1 MKWKKQNRI
10 NLSPG
15 EDDDEDDLEIQEGLK
30 DSESLSE
37 EEDEA
42 YSSSSD
48 PASGQKMQLGQNK
61 TAEEKIP
68 VVGTSTSASGITMPA
83 MIKPMLKNENP
94 YKA

>member
-15 EDDDEDDLEIQEGLK
+15 EDEEDDDLEIQEK

-48 PASGQKMQLGQNK
+48 PASGQKMK
-61 TAEEKIP
+61 SMKPPMSVEPIATTSS
-68 VVGTSTSASGITMPA
+68 GTIGTNGAPIFK
-83 MIKPMLKNENP
+83 KPIRNNENP